1 MQKDCRVGS
10 EIGFIRVLDEN
21 TASPQFLPCQDLQMP
36 ARSFIFAPMEK
47 RNDIVIYQ
55 SEDGLVKMEAMVDP
69 AGETIW
75 ATQKAIAALF
85 GVTTAAINQHLKN
98 IFAEGELKEEAT
110 IKKNLIVR
118 KEGSRNVSRN
128 VLMYNLDALLSVG
141 YRISSKR
148 ATQFRIWAN
157 GVLKQYTL
165 KGYAVNQNA
174 VASQKY
180 EDLKRAMGLLENV
193 FSKELLLTSDQATD
207 LFGVIRDYTYAL
219 DTLDAYDYQSL
230 QIEST
235 TAPERFHATYDNA
248 MEAIKSLKNKFGGS
262 DLFGVEKDASF
273 HSSIGQI
280 YQTWDGKDL
289 YPSIEEKAAM
299 LLYLVVKNHSFVDG
313 NKRIAATLFL
323 WFMQNNGILY
333 RLDGTKRISDA
344 SLVALT
350 LMIAESHTEEMD
362 TMVKVVV
369 SLINRKNQ

>member
-1 MQKDCRVGS
+1 
-10 EIGFIRVLDEN
+10 
-21 TASPQFLPCQDLQMP
+21 
-36 ARSFIFAPMEK
+36 MEE
-47 RNDIVIYQ
+47 RNDIVIYR
-55 SEDGLVKMEAMVDP
+55 SEDGLVKMEALVDP
-69 AGETIW
+69 SGETIW

-85 GVTTAAINQHLKN
+85 DVTVPN
-98 IFAEGELKEEAT
+98 ISYHFKKIFQSGELDPDMVIKE
-110 IKKNLIVR
+110 ILITAQSGVR
-118 KEGSRNVSRN
+118 GRSDEPV
-128 VLMYNLDALLSVG
+128 MYYNLDAIISIG
-141 YRISSKR
+141 YRVNSIR
-148 ATQFRIWAN
+148 ATKFRIWAAQ
-157 GVLKQYTL
+157 LIKQYML
-165 KGYAVNQNA
+165 KGYAVNRNA
-174 VASQKY
+174 VSEQKY
-180 EDLKRAMGLLENV
+180 EELKKAMGLLENV

-207 LFGVIRDYTYAL
+207 LFDVIRDYTYAL

-230 QIEST
+230 RITDT

-248 MEAIKSLKNKFGGS
+248 MEAIKSLKEKFGAS

-280 YQTWDGKDL
+280 YQTWEGKDL

-333 RLDGTKRISDA
+333 RPDGTKRISDA

-362 TMVKVVV
+362 SMVKVVV
-369 SLINRKNQ
+369 SLINRKN

>member
-1 MQKDCRVGS
+1 M
-10 EIGFIRVLDEN
+10 I
-21 TASPQFLPCQDLQMP
+21 DLMEE
-36 ARSFIFAPMEK
+36 RS
-47 RNDIVIYQ
+47 DIVIYK
-55 SEDGLVKMEAMVDP
+55 SEDGLVTMEAMVDP

-85 GVTTAAINQHLKN
+85 KCTKQNVSYHLGN
-98 IFAEGELKEEAT
+98 IFLSGELDRSTVVKE
-110 IKKNLIVR
+110 ILITAQSGAR
-118 KEGSRNVSRN
+118 GLSEDK
-128 VLMYNLDALLSVG
+128 VLYYNLDAIISVG
-141 YRISSKR
+141 YKINSVQ
-148 ATQFRIWAN
+148 ATKFRIWSREII
-157 GVLKQYTL
+157 KEYMRR
-165 KGYAVNQNA
+165 GYVINHNA
-174 VASQKY
+174 VSEQKY
-180 EDLKRAMGLLENV
+180 EDLKRAVGLLENV

-207 LFGVIRDYTYAL
+207 LFDVIRDYTYAL

-230 QIEST
+230 KIADT
-235 TAPERFHATYDNA
+235 TAPERFHATYENA
-248 MEAIKSLKNKFGGS
+248 MEAIRSLKDKFGGS
-262 DLFGVEKDASF
+262 ELFGLEKDATF

-333 RLDGTKRISDA
+333 RPDGSKRISDA

-350 LMIAESHTEEMD
+350 LMIAESHTDEMD

-369 SLINRKNQ
+369 SLINRKN

>member
-1 MQKDCRVGS
+1 
-10 EIGFIRVLDEN
+10 
-21 TASPQFLPCQDLQMP
+21 
-36 ARSFIFAPMEK
+36 MEE
-47 RNDIVIYQ
+47 RNDIVIYK

-85 GVTTAAINQHLKN
+85 GKDVSDISRHIRNVYTR
-98 IFAEGELKEEAT
+98 GELSEESTLQKMQIAFSD
-110 IKKNLIVR
+110 KPVQY
-118 KEGSRNVSRN
+118 
-128 VLMYNLDALLSVG
+128 YNLDMIISVG
-141 YRISSKR
+141 YRVNSVR
-148 ATQFRIWAN
+148 ATRFRIWATDII
-157 GVLKQYTL
+157 KQYML
-165 KGYAVNQNA
+165 KGYAVNRNA
-174 VASQKY
+174 VSEQKY
-180 EDLKRAMGLLENV
+180 EDLKKAVGLLENV

-207 LFGVIRDYTYAL
+207 LFDVIRDYTYAL

-230 QIEST
+230 KIADT
-235 TAPERFHATYDNA
+235 TSPERFHATYDNA
-248 MEAIKSLKNKFGGS
+248 IEAINSLKEKFGGS
-262 DLFGVEKDASF
+262 ELFGLEKDASF

-280 YQTWDGKDL
+280 YQTWEGRDL

-333 RLDGTKRISDA
+333 RADGTKRISDA

-350 LMIAESHTEEMD
+350 LMIAESHTDEMD

-369 SLINRKNQ
+369 SLINRRN

>member
-1 MQKDCRVGS
+1 MSHTFV
-10 EIGFIRVLDEN
+10 
-21 TASPQFLPCQDLQMP
+21 T
-36 ARSFIFAPMEK
+36 MEE

-55 SEDGLVKMEAMVDP
+55 SEDGLVRMEALVDP
-69 AGETIW
+69 TGETIW
-75 ATQKAIAALF
+75 ATQKAMASLF

-98 IFAEGELKEEAT
+98 IFDDQELKQEAT
-110 IKKNLIVR
+110 IKKSLIVR
-118 KEGSRNVSRN
+118 REGNRKVSRN
-128 VLMYNLDALLSVG
+128 VLMYNLDAILSVG
-141 YRISSKR
+141 YRISSKQ
-148 ATQFRIWAN
+148 ATQFRIWASR
-157 GVLKQYTL
+157 VLKQYML
-165 KGYAVNQNA
+165 RGYVINQNA
-174 VASQKY
+174 VAEQKY
-180 EDLKRAMGLLENV
+180 EDLKQAMSLLENV
-193 FSKELLLTSDQATD
+193 FNKELLLSSDQVTD
-207 LFGVIRDYTYAL
+207 LFDVIRDYTYAL

-230 QIEST
+230 QIADT
-235 TAPERFHATYDNA
+235 TAPERFHATYENA

-289 YPSIEEKAAM
+289 YPRIEEKAAM

-333 RLDGTKRISDA
+333 RPDGAKRISDA

-369 SLINRKNQ
+369 SLINRKN

>member
-1 MQKDCRVGS
+1 
-10 EIGFIRVLDEN
+10 
-21 TASPQFLPCQDLQMP
+21 
-36 ARSFIFAPMEK
+36 MEE

-55 SEDGLVKMEAMVDP
+55 SEDGLVSMEAMIDAP
-69 AGETIW
+69 NDTLW
-75 ATQKAIAALF
+75 ATQKAISSLF
-85 GVTTAAINQHLKN
+85 QVDRSVITKHLRNVFLSGELDEKSVCA
-98 IFAEGELKEEAT
+98 IFAHTAPDG
-110 IKKNLIVR
+110 KNYQT
-118 KEGSRNVSRN
+118 KY
-128 VLMYNLDALLSVG
+128 YNLDAIISVG
-141 YRISSKR
+141 YRVNSLR
-148 ATQFRIWAN
+148 ATSFRKWATS
-157 GVLKQYTL
+157 LIKQYML
-165 KGYAVNQNA
+165 KGYAVNRN
-174 VASQKY
+174 VVSEQKY
-180 EDLKRAMGLLENV
+180 EELKKAMGLLENV

-207 LFGVIRDYTYAL
+207 LFDVIRDYTYAL

-230 QIEST
+230 TITDT
-235 TAPERFHATYDNA
+235 TAPERFHATYENA
-248 MEAIKSLKNKFGGS
+248 IEAIKSLREKFGGS

-299 LLYLVVKNHSFVDG
+299 LLYLVIKNHSFVDG

-333 RLDGTKRISDA
+333 RPDGCKRISDA

-369 SLINRKNQ
+369 SLINRKN

>member
-1 MQKDCRVGS
+1 MSHTFV
-10 EIGFIRVLDEN
+10 
-21 TASPQFLPCQDLQMP
+21 T
-36 ARSFIFAPMEK
+36 MEE

-55 SEDGLVKMEAMVDP
+55 SEDGLVRMEALVDP
-69 AGETIW
+69 TGETIW
-75 ATQKAIAALF
+75 ATQKAMASLF

-98 IFAEGELKEEAT
+98 IFDDQELKQEAT
-110 IKKNLIVR
+110 IQKSLIVR
-118 KEGSRNVSRN
+118 REGNRKVSRN
-128 VLMYNLDALLSVG
+128 VLMYNLDAILSVG
-141 YRISSKR
+141 YRISSKQ
-148 ATQFRIWAN
+148 ATQFRIWASR
-157 GVLKQYTL
+157 VLKQYML
-165 KGYAVNQNA
+165 RGYVINQNA
-174 VASQKY
+174 VAEQKY
-180 EDLKRAMGLLENV
+180 EDLKQAMSLLENV
-193 FSKELLLTSDQATD
+193 FNKELLLSSDQVTD
-207 LFGVIRDYTYAL
+207 LFDVIRDYTYAL

-230 QIEST
+230 QIADT
-235 TAPERFHATYDNA
+235 TAPERFHATYENA

-333 RLDGTKRISDA
+333 RPDGAKRISDA

-369 SLINRKNQ
+369 SLINRKN

>member
-1 MQKDCRVGS
+1 M
-10 EIGFIRVLDEN
+10 EN
-21 TASPQFLPCQDLQMP
+21 
-36 ARSFIFAPMEK
+36 
-47 RNDIVIYQ
+47 RNEIVIYQ

-98 IFAEGELKEEAT
+98 IFAEGELEEEAT

-193 FSKELLLTSDQATD
+193 FSKELLLTSEQATD
-207 LFGVIRDYTYAL
+207 LFSVIRDYTYAL

-333 RLDGTKRISDA
+333 RPDGAKRISDA

>member
-1 MQKDCRVGS
+1 
-10 EIGFIRVLDEN
+10 
-21 TASPQFLPCQDLQMP
+21 
-36 ARSFIFAPMEK
+36 MEEK
-47 RNDIVIYQ
+47 NNVVIYQ
-55 SEDGLVKMEAMVDP
+55 SEDGLVSMEAMVDSKH
-69 AGETIW
+69 ETIW
-75 ATQKAIAALF
+75 ATQKAISVLF
-85 GVTTAAINQHLKN
+85 QVDRSVITRHLKN
-98 IFAEGELKEEAT
+98 VFTTGELEENSVCAIFAHTAQDGKT
-110 IKKNLIVR
+110 YNTKY
-118 KEGSRNVSRN
+118 
-128 VLMYNLDALLSVG
+128 YNLDAIISVG
-141 YRISSKR
+141 YRVNSIR
-148 ATQFRIWAN
+148 ATSFRKWSSSII
-157 GVLKQYTL
+157 KEYMRH
-165 KGYAVNQNA
+165 GYVVNRN
-174 VASQKY
+174 VVSEQKY
-180 EDLKRAMGLLENV
+180 EDLKRAMGLLEHV
-193 FSKELLLTSDQATD
+193 FNKELLLSSDQVTD
-207 LFGVIRDYTYAL
+207 LFDVIRDYTYAL

-230 QIEST
+230 KIADT
-235 TAPERFHATYDNA
+235 TAPERFHATYENA

-333 RLDGTKRISDA
+333 RPDGSKRISDA

-369 SLINRKNQ
+369 SLINRKN

>member
-1 MQKDCRVGS
+1 
-10 EIGFIRVLDEN
+10 
-21 TASPQFLPCQDLQMP
+21 
-36 ARSFIFAPMEK
+36 MEEK
-47 RNDIVIYQ
+47 NNVVIYQ
-55 SEDGLVKMEAMVDP
+55 SEDGLVSMEAMVDSKH
-69 AGETIW
+69 ETIW
-75 ATQKAIAALF
+75 ATQKAISVLF
-85 GVTTAAINQHLKN
+85 QVDRSVITRHLKN
-98 IFAEGELKEEAT
+98 VFTTGELEENSVCAIFAHTAQDGKT
-110 IKKNLIVR
+110 YNTKY
-118 KEGSRNVSRN
+118 
-128 VLMYNLDALLSVG
+128 YNLDAIISVG
-141 YRISSKR
+141 YRVNSIR
-148 ATQFRIWAN
+148 ATSFRKWSSSII
-157 GVLKQYTL
+157 KEYMRH
-165 KGYAVNQNA
+165 GYVVNRN
-174 VASQKY
+174 VVSEQKY

-193 FSKELLLTSDQATD
+193 FNKELLLSSDQVTD
-207 LFGVIRDYTYAL
+207 LFDVIRDYTYAL

-230 QIEST
+230 KIADT
-235 TAPERFHATYDNA
+235 TAPERFHATYENA

-333 RLDGTKRISDA
+333 RPDGSKRISDA

-369 SLINRKNQ
+369 SLINRKN

>member
-1 MQKDCRVGS
+1 MHAGAV
-10 EIGFIRVLDEN
+10 
-21 TASPQFLPCQDLQMP
+21 
-36 ARSFIFAPMEK
+36 IFAPMEK

-193 FSKELLLTSDQATD
+193 FSKDLLLTSDQATD
-207 LFGVIRDYTYAL
+207 LFSVIRDYTYAL

-230 QIEST
+230 KIEST

-248 MEAIKSLKNKFGGS
+248 MVAIKSLKNKFGGS

-333 RLDGTKRISDA
+333 RPDGAKRISDA